1 MSKYRGWPL
10 IIFLA
15 LALSLT
21 IPLQVSATE
30 VSFGDSVIHWD
41 TWPGHSA
48 YGYNDDSLDV
58 IGNPDISGGEAVIGG
73 DGYLQSISIDYTV
86 HNNEWNMLMPSA
98 LFINIL
104 NGEGDTIWNYVVDT
118 LGSDGAGLYFIY
130 DISAAG
136 VDARKGEN
144 DAAYILSGQDKTGAW
159 AGYAIRENHPI
170 GIDFDAIVG
179 EVSLGQVSYSGFPNN
194 VGDVG
199 LSIYDFTTLGSGL
212 DLQGKDFIIG
222 WELTCAN
229 DVSYETVSNPVPEPS
244 TLFLLGA
251 GLAGLGLLRRRRGQ

>member
-1 MSKYRGWPL
+1 
-10 IIFLA
+10 
-15 LALSLT
+15 
-21 IPLQVSATE
+21 
-30 VSFGDSVIHWD
+30 
-41 TWPGHSA
+41 
-48 YGYNDDSLDV
+48 
-58 IGNPDISGGEAVIGG
+58 
-73 DGYLQSISIDYTV
+73 
-86 HNNEWNMLMPSA
+86 MLMPGA
-98 LFINIL
+98 VFINFL
-104 NGEGDTIWNYVVDT
+104 NDEGDTIWDYVVDT

-144 DAAYILSGQDKTGAW
+144 DAAYKLSGQDNTGAW

-229 DVSYETVSNPVPEPS
+229 DVIYETVSNPVPEPS

-251 GLAGLGLLRRRRGQ
+251 GLRVWASSGEGAGNSPFCQRNPADLSGILSRQTKLLCREIRHRLTCP